1 MTIAEQIKALMETLK
16 TKNVE
21 LTAKMAEL
29 EANPTSELMTEID
42 GLSNDVEVTTKSIAT
57 LEKAEK
63 IKAGTVATTKAVKA
77 NVAVVTVEKPVEKS
91 AVADFI
97 VKSAVVMLDA
107 KAKGENVEAV
117 IESRYGKDE
126 FVKSAKSFLTTK
138 GAQNPAMTSDA
149 AWAGALVQE
158 GFGAF
163 MDLIQPSSVVA
174 NLPLARYSFDG
185 YNSLKIPKRVSS
197 ATKNLAGAFV
207 GEGNAIR
214 VGAAQ
219 LGSITLTPKKLAVIG
234 TFTAE
239 IMEQSTPNIETL
251 IRKFILDDTAVALD
265 TAFLGAAAGTAVAPA
280 GIANGVTAVK
290 ATGATVDKVDVDL
303 GLALDKIEKSV
314 INGDMVWIMSN
325 SNKRK
330 LSQLRVA
337 TGDRAYSELSAG
349 TLMGKAV
356 VSSTT
361 VADDKIYLIDCS
373 SVGIA
378 GGVPSFLVSNTST
391 LHEEDTTPLAIVDG
405 AAKTANPVRSLY
417 QTDAYA
423 IRMIEPMDWA
433 KLRDECV
440 YIIDSVSL

>member
-1 MTIAEQIKALMETLK
+1 MTIAEQIKALRETLK
-16 TKNVE
+16 IKNVE
-21 LTAKMAEL
+21 LTEKMSQL
-29 EANPTSELMTEID
+29 EKEPTSALMTEID
-42 GLSNDVEVTTKSIAT
+42 QLAEDVETTTKSIAT

-63 IKAGTVATTKAVKA
+63 IKAGTVATTKAAKA
-77 NVAVVTVEKPVEKS
+77 TVVTATVEKPVEKS
-91 AVADFI
+91 AIADFI
-97 VKSAVVMLDA
+97 VKSAVVMLDS
-107 KAKGENVEAV
+107 KAKGLTAEAV
-117 IESRYGKDE
+117 IDSRYGKDE
-126 FVKSAKSFLTTK
+126 FIKSAKAYMTK
-138 GAQNPAMTSDA
+138 GAQNPAITTDA

-163 MDLIQPSSVVA
+163 MDLIAPSSVVA

-185 YNSLKIPKRVSS
+185 YNSLKIPKRLAS
-197 ATKNLAGAFV
+197 AAKNLAGAFV

-214 VGAAQ
+214 VGAAK

-265 TAFLGAAAGTAVAPA
+265 TAFLSAAAGTAVAPA
-280 GIANGVTAVK
+280 GIANGVTPVNS
-290 ATGATVDKVDVDL
+290 TGATVDKVDTDL
-303 GLALDKIEKSV
+303 GAALDAIEKAV
-314 INGDMVWIMSN
+314 INGNFVWVMSN

-330 LSQLRVA
+330 LGQLRVA
-337 TGDRAYSELSAG
+337 TGDRAYPEIG
-349 TLMGKAV
+349 NGNLMGKAV
-356 VSSTT
+356 VASTT
-361 VADDKIYLIDCS
+361 VEDDKIYLIDCS

-391 LHEEDTTPLAIVDG
+391 IHEEDTTPLPIVDG

-433 KLRDECV
+433 KLRDNCV

>member
-16 TKNVE
+16 TKNTE

-107 KAKGENVEAV
+107 KAKGENVES
-117 IESRYGKDE
+117 IIDSRYGKDE

-239 IMEQSTPNIETL
+239 IL
-251 IRKFILDDTAVALD
+251 
-265 TAFLGAAAGTAVAPA
+265 
-280 GIANGVTAVK
+280 
-290 ATGATVDKVDVDL
+290 
-303 GLALDKIEKSV
+303 
-314 INGDMVWIMSN
+314 WN
-325 SNKRK
+325 S
-330 LSQLRVA
+330 LPQ
-337 TGDRAYSELSAG
+337 
-349 TLMGKAV
+349 
-356 VSSTT
+356 
-361 VADDKIYLIDCS
+361 
-373 SVGIA
+373 
-378 GGVPSFLVSNTST
+378 TSRH
-391 LHEEDTTPLAIVDG
+391 L
-405 AAKTANPVRSLY
+405 
-417 QTDAYA
+417 
-423 IRMIEPMDWA
+423 
-433 KLRDECV
+433 
-440 YIIDSVSL
+440 SVSLSLMTQQ